1 FSALAVVTVLLT
13 AGSPAAAAT
22 WTVQNANSPIVTNLR
37 SIWGADANNVWSTGG
52 GASNTALVKWD
63 GASWSSVTT
72 PATLGLYSVWGTSA
86 SNVWVGGRK
95 GHLMRWN
102 GSTWTT
108 FTSGLETDGTNG
120 PHFIYGIWGT
130 DANNIW
136 AVSSNGQFGN
146 ILKWNG
152 ASWSTQYTQEPGL
165 RAIWGSAAN
174 NIWAVGEKG
183 NIVRFNGST
192 WNTVSYSVSPAL
204 DENTT
209 LFSIWGADGNNV
221 WVGGGTVPDVTQ
233 PTLLKWN
240 GTSWA
245 RADITGLPDVSSTN
259 SIRGIAGT
267 SANNVYLVGDQGAFA
282 SRWNGST
289 WTTENT
295 GGSSSLNAIWV
306 SSNGADIWVSGA
318 SSLMIKGV
326 AVPVATAPTV
336 ATPTHAAVTYNS
348 ATLGGNVTSDGGT
361 AITERGVVYSLTSAN
376 ADPQIGG
383 SGVTKVTGTGTT
395 GVFTVPVSSLA
406 GSSAYSYKAYATNP
420 GGTGY
425 SSVSTF
431 NTPAAPAPE
440 IAVSFNG
447 NNVAD
452 DSSTVSA
459 VNGTDFGSTPVNGG
473 QVDRTFT
480 ITNSGTAV
488 LTVTSLAVTGDFSV
502 TSTPSNNVGL
512 GGTTTFTIRF
522 DPTIQG
528 TRSGT
533 VSFTTNDGDEAS
545 YNFAVQGD
553 GMGPQTFD
561 LAGRPLSN
569 APFDGG
575 QTYIFG
581 VPEPVDSTLGDVVSS
596 GGAPGTNGSSEIG
609 TFNVLR
615 RGAFLAEN
623 GYLAFPGTL
632 QEGSGTP
639 AVTAATSAGLWKT
652 AGGNLFLLART
663 GTTVPEVTGGQ
674 FASLPE
680 VPGLSDAGE
689 VSFLGTLVVGQGSVT
704 ADNDT
709 GLWSELGGA
718 GLALVMREDED
729 IPGRAGVKVGKFASG
744 LYATATIDSTTGEA
758 VFPVTYRGASTK
770 TAILR
775 ASVTGSTV
783 AVSVVAEEGVAAPG
797 AGANFGNIA
806 GSFSDPGRMDAQG
819 NYVFAALTSVG
830 SKEGIWY
837 QARGTG
843 APTKVFYAGETAP
856 NTGGAT
862 FARLQRPSI
871 GGNGYVAF
879 RASLNANGDNAAGTR
894 NDGIWAGVASNPAGF
909 TCILRRG
916 DGQSVV
922 SNLPA
927 GSLVG
932 NPWGGWLTNSNR
944 GAWRAWLDVNGD
956 GTSAAPTDVHAI
968 YTNLSGSMQLA
979 VRAGDVAAGT
989 TGAVFKSIDL
999 PVVGGSNQY
1008 AFLGTLES
1016 GDTVTGNN
1024 QGLWKSGPNGGSLLL
1039 VLRKGDVMTTTEG
1052 GKTISKV
1059 DLPGSNQT
1067 DRQWEQPVMDATG
1080 KMVVNVTFTD
1090 GSSSQILVP

>member
-1 FSALAVVTVLLT
+1 MPLHFTFRKSLALLFLALCTT
-13 AGSPAAAAT
+13 AGAAT
-22 WTVQNANSPIVTNLR
+22 WTPTQGVAGLTTQLRSVWSADANNAWAVSGGTSTSQIAYWDGSTWTLQASPVAKGLYSVWGTATNSIWVGGRDGTMLFYNGTSWTVQNSTLGAGWFIYDLWGTDANNVWAVASDGSTGRVLKWGGSSWSVIHSSANGLHSIWGTSATNIWVVGISGFVENFNNNTWTTYSTGLAATMFGV
-37 SIWGADANNVWSTGG
+37 WGADANNVWI
-52 GASNTALVKWD
+52 
-63 GASWSSVTT
+63 
-72 PATLGLYSVWGTSA
+72 
-86 SNVWVGGRK
+86 VGG
-95 GHLMRWN
+95 
-102 GSTWTT
+102 
-108 FTSGLETDGTNG
+108 SGLPTE
-120 PHFIYGIWGT
+120 H
-130 DANNIW
+130 
-136 AVSSNGQFGN
+136 
-146 ILKWNG
+146 
-152 ASWSTQYTQEPGL
+152 
-165 RAIWGSAAN
+165 SA
-174 NIWAVGEKG
+174 
-183 NIVRFNGST
+183 
-192 WNTVSYSVSPAL
+192 
-204 DENTT
+204 
-209 LFSIWGADGNNV
+209 LF
-221 WVGGGTVPDVTQ
+221 
-233 PTLLKWN
+233 KWN
-240 GTSWA
+240 GTSLSPFTT
-245 RADITGLPDVSSTN
+245 TGLPVASTTN
-259 SIRGIAGT
+259 SFRAVMG
-267 SANNVYLVGDQGAFA
+267 SSVNNIYIVGDGPGGFV
-282 SRWNGST
+282 SRWDGTT
-289 WTTENT
+289 WATEAASSS
-295 GGSSSLNAIWV
+295 GGSYSNCWSNPAATDLWV
-306 SSNGADIWVSGA
+306 VGAPGLVARGTAAA
-318 SSLMIKGV
+318 SVI
-326 AVPVATAPTV
+326 APTV
-336 ATPTHAAVTYNS
+336 NTPTSSSVTYNS
-348 ATLGGNVTSDGGT
+348 ATLGGSISATGGANAT
-361 AITERGVVYSLTSAN
+361 ARGLVYALTSQN
-376 ADPQIGG
+376 PNPEIGG
-383 SGVTKVTGTGTT
+383 SNVTVLTDSGSFGM
-395 GVFTVPVSSLA
+395 GAFTLGATSLA

-502 TSTPSNNVGL
+502 TAAPSNNVGL

-522 DPTIQG
+522 DPTAQG
-528 TRSGT
+528 ARSGT

-553 GMGPQTFD
+553 GMAPQTFD

-623 GYLAFPGTL
+623 GFLAFPGTL

-663 GTTVPEVTGGQ
+663 GTTVPEVTSGQ

-680 VPGLSDAGE
+680 VPGLSDAGD
-689 VSFLGTLVVGQGSVT
+689 VSFLGTLVVGQGGVT

-709 GLWSELGGA
+709 GIWSELGGT

-729 IPGRAGVKVGKFASG
+729 VPGRAGVKVGKFASG
-744 LYATATIDSTTGEA
+744 LYATATIDGTTGEA

-862 FARLQRPSI
+862 FARLQRPAI
-871 GGNGYVAF
+871 GGSGYVAF

-979 VRAGDVAAGT
+979 VRAGDAAAGT
-989 TGAVFKSIDL
+989 TGAVFKGIDL